1 MEKPSQKGACPKPG
15 IGAEGWHMT
24 APVRALGCPSVGP
37 FLTPTGILCVP
48 LGAPSRGWRGL
59 GGNSVRC
66 SAPAAFMAL
75 QKSSPV
81 AAGCFW
87 CLLRAS
93 LCKLLSPW
101 HMLWRARKKAGGKK
115 KQFKPAWDYC
125 WPLLLLMLWNLQQAG
140 IYTTIVAAF
149 LSYTEFLWELQLRL
163 LFLLNTANPQLETVT
178 SEFRRRIHGC

>member
-1 MEKPSQKGACPKPG
+1 
-15 IGAEGWHMT
+15 MT

-115 KQFKPAWDYC
+115 SNSNQPGIIVGLCYYSCFEICSRQAFIQ
-125 WPLLLLMLWNLQQAG
+125 PLWQLFCP
-140 IYTTIVAAF
+140 T
-149 LSYTEFLWELQLRL
+149 LSFSGSCNCDS
-163 LFLLNTANPQLETVT
+163 FF
-178 SEFRRRIHGC
+178 S